1 MKHLRSV
8 IAAAAVAVLSLGAA
22 GNAAAHATSIGYA
35 NAGAG
40 AVTVWLGTYQHGGHH
55 LEGSMKLEGVLG
67 TIYGPQTNPFTIL
80 TGTGAGFKPAGLVD
94 GSTNF
99 FAPGPCAEGG
109 TAPLVGVDPN
119 ICGGVN
125 HWQGA
130 TFSGLSAGNYQFSW
144 TPIPVGASQEW
155 SLLNINMNGIF
166 NLSGAVV
173 NPNPNPI
180 PEPGSLALVG
190 LALVGLVAAKRR
202 RAA

>member
-1 MKHLRSV
+1 MKQLRSV

-40 AVTVWLGTYQHGGHH
+40 AVTVWLGTYQHSGHH

-67 TIYGPQTNPFTIL
+67 TVYGPQTNPFTIL
-80 TGTGAGFKPAGLVD
+80 TCDGPACKPAGLID
-94 GSTNF
+94 GTTNF
-99 FAPGPCAEGG
+99 FAPTG
-109 TAPLVGVDPN
+109 TVGSTLPLTGTDPN
-119 ICGGVN
+119 LFGGVN

-130 TFSGLSAGNYQFSW
+130 TFSGLSAGDYRFTW
-144 TPIPVGASQEW
+144 TPISNASAEW
-155 SLLNINMNGIF
+155 SLLNVNMDGIF

-173 NPNPNPI
+173 NPNPT

>member
-1 MKHLRSV
+1 MNLV
-8 IAAAAVAVLSLGAA
+8 
-22 GNAAAHATSIGYA
+22 
-35 NAGAG
+35 
-40 AVTVWLGTYQHGGHH
+40 
-55 LEGSMKLEGVLG
+55 GVLG
-67 TIYGPQTNPFTIL
+67 TVYASTTNPFTLL
-80 TGTGAGFKPAGLVD
+80 TGTGAAFKPGGLID
-94 GSTNF
+94 GTTNF

-109 TAPLVGVDPN
+109 TAPLVGVDPSV
-119 ICGGVN
+119 CGGVN

-166 NLSGAVV
+166 NLGTSVV
-173 NPNPNPI
+173 NPGGSV

-202 RAA
+202 RSA